1 MRSTIVPAQITSV
14 EDKITS
20 FLNLKQI
27 VILII
32 NLVLIMVQFL
42 VIPPFVKF
50 SLLKVLLAL
59 ILSALLI
66 PLTFKYK
73 EIILLDHLVL
83 IISYKLRPK
92 TYVLIKDDE
101 FLLDKESSKFNSIS
115 KNVLSEN
122 SQLFKKLNFSY
133 SYGKR
138 GEVYVQFFK

>member
-32 NLVLIMVQFL
+32 NLVLIMIQFL

-50 SLLKVLLAL
+50 SLLKVLLAF

-66 PLTFKYK
+66 PMTFKYK

-101 FLLDKESSKFNSIS
+101 FLLDKEFSKFNSIS
-115 KNVLSEN
+115 KNVLTEN